1 MTHRSEKKALVT
13 GIAGQDGSYL
23 AELLLEKGYEVH
35 GVVRPPSERT
45 PGKPWRIAHL
55 LGRVTLHDADIT
67 DEAAMRALVNELQP
81 DEIYH
86 LAGVTVSKLDF
97 EHEPAIFRHN
107 FDAVLYLLRAIKEL
121 SPSSKFFFAAS
132 AAMYGNQ
139 PPSPQD
145 ENTPFRP
152 TTPYAIAKSAA
163 FYLVKMYREAHGVFA
178 VSGILF
184 NHESPR
190 RGLEFVTRKISMSV
204 AKIKLGLAREL
215 VLGNLDAAR
224 DWAFAGDYVKAFWVM
239 LQAEMPGDYVIGS
252 GETHT
257 VREFV
262 EEAFKSVGMDYQA
275 YVKTDPTLIAQRSEV
290 AISRANPK
298 KIMKEL
304 SWKPTVSFHELA
316 TMMVKADLERTRDET
331 HT

>member
-1 MTHRSEKKALVT
+1 MKTALIT

-35 GVVRPPSERT
+35 GVVRPHATDGGHASL
-45 PGKPWRIAHL
+45 WRIEHL
-55 LGRVTLHDADIT
+55 LEKIELHEGDIT
-67 DEAAMRALVNELQP
+67 DEASMRALVKELQP
-81 DEIYH
+81 DEVYH
-86 LAGVTVSKLDF
+86 LAGITVSKLDF
-97 EHEPAIFRHN
+97 EREPTIFRHN
-107 FDAVLYLLRAIKEL
+107 FDALLYLLRAIKEL

-132 AAMYGNQ
+132 AAMCGNN

-152 TTPYAIAKSAA
+152 TTPYAIAKTAA

-190 RGLEFVTRKISMSV
+190 RGLEFVTRKISANV
-204 AKIKLGLAREL
+204 AKIKLGLEHEL

-224 DWAFAGDYVKAFWVM
+224 DWTFAGDYVKAFWLM
-239 LQAEMPGDYVIGS
+239 LQAETPEDYVIGS

-262 EEAFKSVGMDYQA
+262 EEAFKSVGMDYHA
-275 YVKTDPTLIAQRSEV
+275 YVKTDPSFTAQRSEV
-290 AISRANPK
+290 AISRSNPK

-304 SWKPTVSFHELA
+304 HWKPKVSFRELV
-316 TMMVKADLERTRDET
+316 TMMVKADLERTRGET
-331 HT
+331 RT